1 MKFKIDEN
9 LPLEIAKL
17 LTDEGY
23 NAETVGDQGLRG
35 AKDSILIEICKKED
49 RILVT
54 LDTDFSN
61 IRAYPAEEL
70 AGVIVLKIKSQG
82 KNHVMKVENTQW
94 RTSRRKFVLPNM
106 KSFSEVV
113 GGKRYGNDRE
123 NNR

>member
-9 LPLEIAKL
+9 LPVEIAKL

-54 LDTDFSN
+54 LDTE
-61 IRAYPAEEL
+61 YPSEL
-70 AGVIVLKIKSQG
+70 I
-82 KNHVMKVENTQW
+82 H
-94 RTSRRKFVLPNM
+94 F
-106 KSFSEVV
+106 V
-113 GGKRYGNDRE
+113 GGGSTTEDGGPGTGEREAGGDGETAQEAGCLEIGNGFGD
-123 NNR
+123 